1 MQTHSIHIPA
11 AEPPVNVQVVGPQT
25 PVVARVVAIL
35 RKRGTGAVSTELGRA
50 LQNLR
55 KRCAIARKLRQR
67 GKPHWRGLGVQHV
80 RRFDHMR
87 RPDLY
92 LVNCLH
98 EDGTSPPAEVAR
110 AVFAVRRQSTGVP
123 IVALIDETNADA
135 LRAAREAGATSFIGA
150 GEAENEEAVS
160 WRVSGWTPRVPQII
174 EEPPPADPARPSP
187 REIAAAIAAV
197 NTSVS
202 LLPTPAARLARAAGW
217 VRVDAPHLRDAESG
231 RFNAKR
237 IAAALGISLAR
248 LAPAT
253 GATQQALSTK
263 PDSAKAQAGLASVAR
278 VLAALDELLPAEQ
291 RRMWL
296 NTPHARFGGR
306 TPLTLIEAGDA
317 EALARAV
324 EAALEGDPG

>member
-1 MQTHSIHIPA
+1 MHTHSIHVPA
-11 AEPPVNVQVVGPQT
+11 AEPPINVQVVGPQT
-25 PVVARVVAIL
+25 PVVARIVAIL
-35 RKRGTGAVSTELGRA
+35 RKRGTGAVSTELGRV
-50 LQNLR
+50 LR
-55 KRCAIARKLRQR
+55 KRRAMAKKLRQR
-67 GKPHWRGLGVQHV
+67 GKPHWRGLGVQHI

-92 LVNCLH
+92 LVNCLR
-98 EDGTSPPAEVAR
+98 EDGTSLPTEVAR
-110 AVFAVRRQSTGVP
+110 AVFAVRLRSTGVP
-123 IVALIDETNADA
+123 IIALVDETDAEA

-150 GEAENEEAVS
+150 GEAQNEEAVS
-160 WRVSGWTPRVPQII
+160 WRVSESTPRAPRII
-174 EEPPPADPARPSP
+174 EEPAPADSAKPSP

-197 NTSVS
+197 NTSLSVLS
-202 LLPTPAARLARAAGW
+202 TPAARLARAAGW

-231 RFNAKR
+231 RFNAKW

-248 LAPAT
+248 LAPAA

-263 PDSAKAQAGLASVAR
+263 PDSAKAQAGLAAVAR
-278 VLAALDELLPAEQ
+278 VLAALDELLPEEQ

-306 TPLTLIEAGDA
+306 TPLALIEAGDA